1 MEMEMDSELEL
12 LLIPSITPKEQE
24 SSHLIEDSTHKE
36 METHSLLDSKI
47 SLLKTTD
54 MEEKILALKDKSQTR
69 EVETTSELEPQLM
82 PQITHLDQ
90 KL

>member
-24 SSHLIEDSTHKE
+24 SSHLIEDLTHKE

-54 MEEKILALKDKSQTR
+54 TEEKILALKDKSQTR